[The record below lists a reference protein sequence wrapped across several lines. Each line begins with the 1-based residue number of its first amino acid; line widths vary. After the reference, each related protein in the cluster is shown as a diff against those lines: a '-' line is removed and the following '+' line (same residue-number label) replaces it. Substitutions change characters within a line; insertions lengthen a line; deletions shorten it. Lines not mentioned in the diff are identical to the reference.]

1 VQGQSLLLACW
12 QTAAYPAP
20 SGETFAPFPGSW
32 GFVRS
37 LRGLVMR
44 VRRLLLLVLLG
55 AGPVRAHSVS
65 NEVALGLSEDTP
77 ASPHGPHVADQLTFR
92 FDLSDDWSMKLG
104 GTYTYDTETPPP
116 EGAAFATSSAQVLT
130 VVGGLEWDVSP
141 RVTVY
146 MDVSGS
152 PRASQSFDGVVTFEG
167 PGGIKVPFDVLLY
180 NATSSVGVLGGVTW
194 QLGGTEFLGTVFGGT
209 VIDLS
214 VGWTQLT
221 TQQRVDGIVVDGTQS
236 NRGELLVYCAR
247 FPRRC
252 AVLRPFLKGGED
264 TLNQLSISLALLQ
277 PVGSSTDLGLA
288 GSYYGYDQDPAV
300 AVFFTARANVAA
312 GDSLGG
318 GFPLAPVRWS
328 ISPNLTQRFGAWSL
342 APWYQYLSYAS
353 SIGQAHVAGLR
364 LSWRID
370 PSWTVWVTGSAQWD
384 LLADPTSPT
393 PDTARSSLVVS
404 GRVALGFRARF

>member
-1 VQGQSLLLACW
+1 M
-12 QTAAYPAP
+12 QT
-20 SGETFAPFPGSW
+20 
-32 GFVRS
+32 

-65 NEVALGLSEDTP
+65 NEVALGLSEDSP

-92 FDLSDDWSMKLG
+92 FDLSDDWSLKLG

-116 EGAAFATSSAQVLT
+116 EGGAFATSSAQVLT
-130 VVGGLEWDVSP
+130 MVGGLEWDVSP

-152 PRASQSFDGVVTFEG
+152 PRASQSFDGVLSFEG
-167 PGGIKVPFDVLLY
+167 AGGVKVPVDVLLY

-194 QLGGTEFLGTVFGGT
+194 QLGGHEFLGTVFGGT

-214 VGWTQLT
+214 LGWTLLT
-221 TQQRVDGIVVDGTQS
+221 TQQRVDGVFIDGKMS
-236 NRGELLVYCAR
+236 NRGELLVDCAL

-252 AVLRPFLKGGED
+252 AALRPYLKGGED
-264 TLNQLSISLALLQ
+264 SLNQLMVSLALLQ

-288 GSYYGYDQDPAV
+288 GTYYGYDQDPTV
-300 AVFFTARANVAA
+300 AVFFTARANAAA
-312 GDSLGG
+312 GDSLGA
-318 GFPLAPVRWS
+318 GFPLAPVRWAISPS
-328 ISPNLTQRFGAWSL
+328 ISQRFGGWTLS
-342 APWYQYLSYAS
+342 PSYQYLRYAS
-353 SIGQAHVAGLR
+353 AIGQAHVAALR
-364 LSWRID
+364 ISWRID
-370 PSWTVWVTGSAQWD
+370 PTWTVWVSGSAQWD

-393 PDTARSSLVVS
+393 PDSASSSLVVS
-404 GRVALGFRARF
+404 GRVALGFRAQF

>member
-1 VQGQSLLLACW
+1 M
-12 QTAAYPAP
+12 QT
-20 SGETFAPFPGSW
+20 
-32 GFVRS
+32 
-37 LRGLVMR
+37 LRGLVMH

-65 NEVALGLSEDTP
+65 NEVALGLSEDSK

-146 MDVSGS
+146 LEAAGS
-152 PRASQSFDGVVTFEG
+152 PRASQSFDGVLTFQAADG
-167 PGGIKVPFDVLLY
+167 TKIPFDVLLY

-194 QLGGTEFLGTVFGGT
+194 QLGGTEFIDTVFGGT

-214 VGWTQLT
+214 VGWTLLT
-221 TQQRVDGIVVDGTQS
+221 TQQRVDGIVVDGKPS
-236 NRGELLVYCAR
+236 NRGELLVACTLY
-247 FPRRC
+247 PRRC
-252 AVLRPFLKGGED
+252 AALRPFLKGGED
-264 TLNQLSISLALLQ
+264 SLNQLVVSLALLQ
-277 PVGSSTDLGLA
+277 PVGSSTDLGLS
-288 GSYYGYDQDPAV
+288 GSYYGYDQDPTQ

-312 GDSLGG
+312 GDSLGA

-328 ISPNLTQRFGAWSL
+328 ISPNVAQRFGGWTL

-353 SIGQAHVAGLR
+353 SIGHAHVAGLR
-364 LSWRID
+364 ISWRID
-370 PSWTVWVTGSAQWD
+370 PAWTVWVSGSAQWD
-384 LLADPTSPT
+384 LLSDPTDPNTTST
-393 PDTARSSLVVS
+393 SRIVS
-404 GRVALGFRARF
+404 GRVAVGFRARF